1 MEAPTLFPDLS
12 IEANANRVPFLEF
25 VYLMD
30 ERDHPD
36 HPLHCKYTGLAD
48 RFRNSIGEILM
59 TSIIEDWDQYEEQA
73 YSSLAE
79 SMAHEAAE
87 DRAYAAD

>member
-1 MEAPTLFPDLS
+1 MDTKALFPDLS

-48 RFRNSIGEILM
+48 RFRNAIGEILM
-59 TSIIEDWDQYEEQA
+59 KSIIEDWDQYEEQA
-73 YSSLAE
+73 YESLGEEKAC
-79 SMAHEAAE
+79 ATN
-87 DRAYAAD
+87 

>member
-1 MEAPTLFPDLS
+1 MDTKALFPDLS
-12 IEANANRVPFLEF
+12 IEANTNRVAFLEF

-30 ERDHPD
+30 ERDKPD
-36 HPLHCKYTGLAD
+36 HPLHCRYTGLAD
-48 RFRNSIGEILM
+48 RFRYSIGEILM

-73 YSSLAE
+73 YRSLGEA
-79 SMAHEAAE
+79 MAYEAAE